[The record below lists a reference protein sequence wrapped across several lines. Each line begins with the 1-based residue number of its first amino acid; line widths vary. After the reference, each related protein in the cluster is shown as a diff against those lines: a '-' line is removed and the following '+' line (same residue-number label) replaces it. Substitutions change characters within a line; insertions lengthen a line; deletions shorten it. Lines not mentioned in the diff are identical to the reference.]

1 MTEKS
6 CDNCRHQGSNYDVR
20 CRECDT
26 VFSDTGKYYT
36 LWQAKEDA
44 IIHNSQAPT
53 DPLAVQ
59 VDGDHYKTMKVQP
72 VEYIHA
78 NNLSFIEGCVIKYV
92 TRHKNKN
99 GAKDI
104 HKAIHFLQLLLKL
117 EYGEEA

>member
-1 MTEKS
+1 MSEKS
-6 CDNCRHQGSNYDVR
+6 CKTCLREYEERSPAECHDCGSAWKKWLPIPA
-20 CRECDT
+20 T
-26 VFSDTGKYYT
+26 
-36 LWQAKEDA
+36 

-53 DPLAVQ
+53 GPLAVQ